1 MESSGEE
8 FKVHISEAT
17 FLLLQ
22 KVGGFICEERGITK
36 IKVRSNSSV
45 FGCDRFLHLLE
56 NRAKEKC

>member
-36 IKVRSNSSV
+36 IKVRANFS
-45 FGCDRFLHLLE
+45 FTGAILHIPE
-56 NRAKEKC
+56 NRAKGKC